1 MACPALAFLAQA
13 PKARPKTRT
22 DNVQEMLHG
31 IEIVD
36 LYRWLEDQDSPE
48 TRAWIK
54 AQNEYT
60 ESMLGALA
68 GREQLK
74 QRIAQLLK
82 IDSVSIP
89 RERRGR
95 YFFSK
100 RRADQDLPIIYVR
113 EGLKGRDQALI
124 DPHPLSPDR
133 TVSVNLMDISKD
145 GAVVVY
151 GVREGGQDEVTVKL
165 LDVDTRNALPDQ
177 LPKARYSGVSIKPDK
192 SGLYYSRYRAG
203 GPRLYYHAMGADPA
217 SDRELRSGLRTGENP
232 GVPVSPMT
240 DGI

>member
-1 MACPALAFLAQA
+1 MSKRRSTASKSLIP
-13 PKARPKTRT
+13 
-22 DNVQEMLHG
+22 
-31 IEIVD
+31 
-36 LYRWLEDQDSPE
+36 YRWLEDQDSPD

-74 QRIAQLLK
+74 QRIAQFLK
-82 IDSVSIP
+82 IDSVSAP

-100 RRADQDLPIIYVR
+100 RRADQDLPVIYVR
-113 EGLKGRDQALI
+113 EGLKGRDQVLI

-151 GVREGGQDEVTVKL
+151 GVRAGGQDEVTVKL
-165 LDVDTRNALPDQ
+165 LDVNARKALPDQ
-177 LPKARYSGVSIKPDK
+177 KGGLDGVIGRLLSGATFQ
-192 SGLYYSRYRAG
+192 GY
-203 GPRLYYHAMGADPA
+203 
-217 SDRELRSGLRTGENP
+217 
-232 GVPVSPMT
+232 
-240 DGI
+240 